1 MSDRLRGA
9 EDGASGDC
17 LPTTPLR
24 FEVGAEDAGE
34 RLDRYLASRMEG
46 RSRSF
51 LRRLIVDG
59 YVQVDGVQVKKAGH
73 ALATKTTI
81 ELRLPEE
88 PPESPSAET
97 LPLDMLYE
105 DEDLLVLDKAAGM
118 VVHPGHGNREGTV
131 VNALLGRGVPLAAAG
146 APDRPGIV
154 HRLDQGTSGL
164 LIVAKNDPGY
174 RALCSAFAE
183 RRIRKRYLALVWG
196 HPAPAEGTITRSI
209 ARDRV
214 NRVKMTTSEQR
225 GRAAV
230 SHFLTRE
237 SLPGF
242 ALLEVRPETGRTHQ
256 IRVHLQSIH
265 HPIVGDARYG
275 GRLWK
280 SLQDPLKRK
289 AVREFRHFA
298 LHAARLTFDHPRTG
312 ERMKFE
318 APLPA
323 RFEAL
328 LQALRQN

>member
-1 MSDRLRGA
+1 M
-9 EDGASGDC
+9 
-17 LPTTPLR
+17 
-24 FEVGAEDAGE
+24 
-34 RLDRYLASRMEG
+34 
-46 RSRSF
+46 
-51 LRRLIVDG
+51 
-59 YVQVDGVQVKKAGH
+59 
-73 ALATKTTI
+73 
-81 ELRLPEE
+81 
-88 PPESPSAET
+88 
-97 LPLDMLYE
+97 
-105 DEDLLVLDKAAGM
+105 
-118 VVHPGHGNREGTV
+118 
-131 VNALLGRGVPLAAAG
+131 PLADAG

-164 LIVAKNDPGY
+164 LIVAKNDPSY

-183 RRIRKRYLALVWG
+183 RRIRKRYIALVWG
-196 HPAPAEGTITRSI
+196 HPVPAEGTITRSI

-214 NRVKMTTSEQR
+214 NRVKMTTSELR

-237 SLPGF
+237 SLAGF

-265 HPIVGDARYG
+265 HSIVGDARYG

-289 AVREFRHFA
+289 AVREFPHFA